1 MTNTTKAYRPQV
13 GKTLFIAFMAEKPFL
28 VTVTGFHFD
37 KRFTSEQFEFT
48 ESSTGK
54 KKTSSLDSYKFFPDT
69 SVDATFV
76 YCVTQ
81 VSPSENYSVEE
92 AYFFDPQSAF
102 DHIEALEKG
111 HTKSR
116 LGDNADDR
124 AFNVLVEKVS

>member
-1 MTNTTKAYRPQV
+1 MTNTTTAYRPHV
-13 GKTLFIAFMAEKPFL
+13 GETLFIAFMAEKPFL

-37 KRFTSEQFEFT
+37 KRFTSEQFEYT

-69 SVDATFV
+69 PVDAKFV

-92 AYFFDPQSAF
+92 AYLFDPQSAF
-102 DHIEALEKG
+102 DHLEALEKG

-116 LGDNADDR
+116 LGDDADDR
-124 AFNVLVEKVS
+124 TFNVLVEKVS